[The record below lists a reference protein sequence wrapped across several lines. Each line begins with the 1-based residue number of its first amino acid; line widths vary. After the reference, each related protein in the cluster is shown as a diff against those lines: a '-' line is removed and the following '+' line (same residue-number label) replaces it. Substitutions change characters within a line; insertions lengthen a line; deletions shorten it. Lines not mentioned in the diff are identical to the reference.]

1 MATGFMVVVDA
12 TLPTG
17 ALDNDWY
24 EVSAGGY
31 FHGKTTR
38 AGQFV
43 KLIRGKTD
51 LIVVDDPTVLTRSV
65 NGVAPVDGDVTLA
78 PADIGA
84 IPATEKGSNSGVATL
99 TSGGKLAQTVD
110 GANVN
115 QDSTH
120 RLVTDAEKSTWDGK
134 QDAITTTTEGAL
146 IHSATEKPTPV
157 DADEMGI
164 VDSAASNIL
173 KKLTWANL
181 KATLYA
187 QLANVANGF
196 IGIIYVDTWAN
207 CLANKPA
214 ASNSGKFILVTDRYN
229 GALFRSNGTCYDRV
243 GGGPIVDD
251 TIANI
256 VANYNATT
264 YNGCSAFATDL
275 GKSGVML
282 YATDGRWVVKGGDYV
297 QIYNN
302 NLYSKYIVIG
312 GSGATWA
319 QSGTTITVTWTGH
332 NIPADFANGAN
343 VYLTQ
348 GTLSTG
354 SNIASAWYT
363 NLTVVDAN
371 TFTCT
376 SSVSQSG
383 TGSLGSNTAQT
394 FLPDVF
400 TFPDS
405 IVRRGTI
412 FTPSCLSYGK
422 SSPSNKTVKMQ
433 IGGINIY
440 SVTNVFMNSNINSG
454 NMFWL
459 SDTTFIVSNFTTSV
473 QTAPNKTWRVSVQLS
488 AATDFHI
495 ITPSHCQFFGG

>member
-1 MATGFMVVVDA
+1 MTDTSMKDVLDPSGGSATIVDA
-12 TLPTG
+12 AETVVNRIAAIEG
-17 ALDNDWY
+17 AKG
-24 EVSAGGY
+24 A
-31 FHGKTTR
+31 
-38 AGQFV
+38 
-43 KLIRGKTD
+43 
-51 LIVVDDPTVLTRSV
+51 V
-65 NGVAPVDGDVTLA
+65 NGLA
-78 PADIGA
+78 SLNA
-84 IPATEKGSNSGVATL
+84 S
-99 TSGGKLAQTVD
+99 GKLAQTVD

-120 RLVTDAEKSTWDGK
+120 RLVTDVEKSAWDGK
-134 QDAITTTTEGAL
+134 QSTITTGTSAQYLKGDLSLGTFASDAVAAITTTTEGSL
-146 IHSATEKPTPV
+146 IHGATGKATPV
-157 DADEMGI
+157 DADEIGL
-164 VDSAASNIL
+164 VDSAASNVL

-302 NLYSKYIVIG
+302 NLFSKYIVIG
-312 GSGATWA
+312 GSGATWT

-332 NIPADFANGAN
+332 DIPADFANGAN

-363 NLTVVDAN
+363 NLTVVNAN

-376 SSVSQSG
+376 SSVSSSG

-400 TFPDS
+400 TYPDS
-405 IVRRGTI
+405 LVRRGTM
-412 FTPSCLSYGK
+412 FTPTCLSYGK
-422 SSPSNKTVKMQ
+422 SSASSKTVKIQ
-433 IGGINIY
+433 IGGIDVY
-440 SVTNVFMNSNINSG
+440 SVANKFTGYSTSSANI
-454 NMFWL
+454 FWM
-459 SDTTFIVSNFTTSV
+459 SDTTYIVPTFSTSV

-495 ITPSHCQFFGG
+495 IAPSHSQFFGG